1 MNADLA
7 PQLKAGVRFTTMW
20 PFKKNRPADLAP
32 SNTIGFTQVDTTE
45 RFGDDLSLEADDWIE
60 TVALNTLVSHGE
72 SMGLP
77 AIEASEE
84 AIYSIASQLSSIR
97 ESIEIPNDGV
107 YCPTCHIANVNLS
120 LLRTPCPKCGK
131 ELLKFGWD

>member
-1 MNADLA
+1 
-7 PQLKAGVRFTTMW
+7 MW
-20 PFKKNRPADLAP
+20 PFKKKNRPTDLGPAKA
-32 SNTIGFTQVDTTE
+32 IGFSQVDTTE
-45 RFGDDLSLEADDWIE
+45 RFGDDLSLDADDWID
-60 TVALNTLVSHGE
+60 TVALNTLVSDGE

-77 AIEASEE
+77 AIDASEE
-84 AIYSIASQLSSIR
+84 DVYSIAAQLSSIR

>member
-1 MNADLA
+1 
-7 PQLKAGVRFTTMW
+7 MW
-20 PFKKNRPADLAP
+20 PFKKKNRRVDRAPAKM
-32 SNTIGFTQVDTTE
+32 IGFTQLDTTE
-45 RFGDDLSLEADDWIE
+45 RFGDDLSLDADDWID
-60 TVALNTLVSHGE
+60 TVALNTLVDDGE

-77 AIEASEE
+77 AIDASEE
-84 AIYSIASQLSSIR
+84 EVYSIAAQLSSIR

-120 LLRTPCPKCGK
+120 LLRTPCYKCGK

>member
-1 MNADLA
+1 
-7 PQLKAGVRFTTMW
+7 MW
-20 PFKKNRPADLAP
+20 PFKKKPKADLAP
-32 SNTIGFTQVDTTE
+32 AKAMLFSQVDTTE
-45 RFGDDLSLEADDWIE
+45 RFGDDLSLDANDWIE
-60 TVALNTLVSHGE
+60 TVALNTLVSDGE

-77 AIEASEE
+77 AIDASEE
-84 AIYSIASQLSSIR
+84 DVYSIAAQLSSIR
-97 ESIEIPNDGV
+97 ESIETSNDGV

>member
-1 MNADLA
+1 
-7 PQLKAGVRFTTMW
+7 MW
-20 PFKKNRPADLAP
+20 PFKRKRSTERSSAKA
-32 SNTIGFTQVDTTE
+32 IGFTQVDTTE
-45 RFGDDLSLEADDWIE
+45 HFGDHLSLDAGDWID
-60 TVALNTLVSHGE
+60 TIALNTLVSDGE

-77 AIEASEE
+77 PVDASEE
-84 AIYSIASQLSSIR
+84 DIYSIALQLSSLR

-120 LLRTPCPKCGK
+120 LLRTPCPKCGR

>member
-1 MNADLA
+1 A
-7 PQLKAGVRFTTMW
+7 PAKA
-20 PFKKNRPADLAP
+20 
-32 SNTIGFTQVDTTE
+32 IGFSQVDTTE
-45 RFGDDLSLEADDWIE
+45 RFGDDLSLDADDWIE
-60 TVALNTLVSHGE
+60 TVALNSVVSDAE

-77 AIEASEE
+77 AIDASEE
-84 AIYSIASQLSSIR
+84 DVYAIAAQLSSMR

-131 ELLKFGWD
+131 EMLKFWCD